1 MSRAASSRGAQ
12 RHPDDRGHAGP
23 RPGRSGA
30 GRVHAARGG
39 ALAALRAQKRLI
51 AFAMHDVA
59 NPVYTTMVRSIQQ
72 VASEAGLRLSYCIR
86 RRPMPRTSWRSCAIS
101 ASASSMA

>member
-1 MSRAASSRGAQ
+1 M
-12 RHPDDRGHAGP
+12 P
-23 RPGRSGA
+23 
-30 GRVHAARGG
+30 HAAARS
-39 ALAALRAQKRLI
+39 LRSRQSGLI

-72 VASEAGLRLSYCIR
+72 VAVGGRAAARNCIR